1 MSEAYRDLDF
11 GGLFSDS
18 ISTAEKTTVVDNDVV
33 NSAFAECFEA
43 VCARHKLDTENTTT
57 KSLSPVQKLDLLIS
71 LMQKFV
77 DGGHSK
83 ATCMALLQKFGV
95 YEETDRTKIWNRT
108 KLAKRNQL
116 LERELSFKVAAV
128 QHKSLVNKLYNST
141 PEKPLHHNFIAEVG
155 RGRGAKQ
162 KVSILAEI
170 GYAPYKAVMAKAA
183 ELRKIG
189 KSDDL
194 GGYSEE
200 EFALLYDETMQEIQ
214 TVLDTVQAK
223 IDTVKKQITDL
234 FGGSGSRSSAS
245 INVDDAALAAFTIGG
260 EIGDDDD
267 ESDNE

>member
-267 ESDNE
+267 ESDGE